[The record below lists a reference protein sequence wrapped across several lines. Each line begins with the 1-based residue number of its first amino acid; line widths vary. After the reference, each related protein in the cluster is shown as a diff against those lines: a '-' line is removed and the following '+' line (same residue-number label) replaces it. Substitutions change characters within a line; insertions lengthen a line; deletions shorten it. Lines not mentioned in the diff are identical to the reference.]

1 MFCKRN
7 NSEDQKCVSWG
18 HSRNWRQ
25 RLHRQTPDTINIME
39 QNARMKTLKHLVSK
53 NTHNSCSIT
62 IKNDNGRLISMRH
75 EHISP
80 QPRPKRAD
88 ESDCR
93 LSNGLEMWRHA
104 LWASSCLSIQCRV
117 LLERQTSRAVSF
129 FAARNNTCCSN
140 FKLKS
145 SSEWSKDPLKIYS
158 CSCPQI

>member
-1 MFCKRN
+1 MPGC
-7 NSEDQKCVSWG
+7 EHW
-18 HSRNWRQ
+18 
-25 RLHRQTPDTINIME
+25 NI
-39 QNARMKTLKHLVSK
+39 QCQKTLS
-53 NTHNSCSIT
+53 NRCSTT
-62 IKNDNGRLISMRH
+62 IENDNGRLISMRH

-80 QPRPKRAD
+80 KPRPKRAD

-104 LWASSCLSIQCRV
+104 LWTSSCLSIQCRV

-129 FAARNNTCCSN
+129 FCCETCFCCSN

-158 CSCPQI
+158 CSCLQIEPFYRKNWSNAAGQTESSQTFLSNCATDVFID